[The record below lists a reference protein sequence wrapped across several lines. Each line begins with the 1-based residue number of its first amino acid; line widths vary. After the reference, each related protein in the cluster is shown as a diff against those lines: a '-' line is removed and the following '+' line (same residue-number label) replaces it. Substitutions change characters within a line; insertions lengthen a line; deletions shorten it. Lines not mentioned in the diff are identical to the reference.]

1 MSIIASTYNT
11 GTGLSSSVAEE
22 QLPVVVNDLTINGNL
37 TVIES
42 TILNG
47 PTTVTTD
54 LIVGDTTTTNN
65 LIVNNNTILDNGV
78 GQNNTA
84 LFKLPLTNGTTDQI
98 LTISDDT
105 TNPILTEWKD
115 ASTPINDYVQ
125 YNNDSYKLKRNLDLV
140 ISDINKLSLNDSI
153 GLNNLQQFK
162 LPANTATSGT
172 GFKLTIIDHT
182 TTPLTT
188 AWTDQYYANNFVRNS
203 EETFR
208 LLRVVDQTEFPINN
222 LSVEGVF
229 GKYGEGFQL
238 PTNTSTAE
246 EQSVLTLFDATTK
259 STLWQKPFA
268 TVAYDASSFTL
279 SSNDPSIVDITN
291 LTLNGQIGKTSQ
303 RFSFPSNTSTSPND
317 GVLHLTSSGL
327 RTTIWKIPFANVAY
341 DGSSY
346 KFSTNNPSIV
356 DISNITLDGQIGKTN
371 QLFSLPSNTATAPS
385 TTTSTSSV
393 LTLSD
398 SITRTTTWTT
408 IPNITSYTNYNATTN
423 ILSLINPIGT
433 STPITALVLSS
444 IGASI
449 LQKFALPTN
458 TSTSL
463 SGAVLTLGASNL
475 TSWTTPA
482 TAITNYTNYD
492 STAKTLI
499 SNVSGTPTTVID
511 LVMSGSIGLST
522 PQKFILPS
530 NSSTASVNSVL
541 TLSNISTK
549 ATTWT
554 TISTITNYTNYDSTN
569 KTLISNVS
577 GTPTTV
583 SDLVM
588 SGSIGLSTPQKF
600 ILPSNSSTASVNS
613 VLTLSNIST
622 KATTWVSPTSLINN
636 YVNYNSLNNKLA
648 SVISGTATDITT
660 IVVDNIGKEAQ
671 TFVLPSNTST
681 ATAGSVLRLNNATTK
696 TTDWVVPAMIPT
708 TTETS
713 ITTGVATATA
723 ATVEMCRASNLTAG
737 TYLITYYVDLD
748 ISATTRGFTY
758 RSYGISSSVG
768 SLTGGGGIVG
778 LCVGDSVPY
787 TAPVITG
794 TTPVRYIGSGVCVLT
809 ATTTLYL
816 LVRFVYSGTT
826 FNTKGTLRV
835 TKLA

>member
-1 MSIIASTYNT
+1 
-11 GTGLSSSVAEE
+11 
-22 QLPVVVNDLTINGNL
+22 
-37 TVIES
+37 
-42 TILNG
+42 
-47 PTTVTTD
+47 
-54 LIVGDTTTTNN
+54 
-65 LIVNNNTILDNGV
+65 
-78 GQNNTA
+78 
-84 LFKLPLTNGTTDQI
+84 
-98 LTISDDT
+98 
-105 TNPILTEWKD
+105 
-115 ASTPINDYVQ
+115 
-125 YNNDSYKLKRNLDLV
+125 
-140 ISDINKLSLNDSI
+140 
-153 GLNNLQQFK
+153 
-162 LPANTATSGT
+162 
-172 GFKLTIIDHT
+172 
-182 TTPLTT
+182 
-188 AWTDQYYANNFVRNS
+188 
-203 EETFR
+203 
-208 LLRVVDQTEFPINN
+208 
-222 LSVEGVF
+222 
-229 GKYGEGFQL
+229 
-238 PTNTSTAE
+238 
-246 EQSVLTLFDATTK
+246 
-259 STLWQKPFA
+259 
-268 TVAYDASSFTL
+268 
-279 SSNDPSIVDITN
+279 
-291 LTLNGQIGKTSQ
+291 
-303 RFSFPSNTSTSPND
+303 
-317 GVLHLTSSGL
+317 
-327 RTTIWKIPFANVAY
+327 
-341 DGSSY
+341 
-346 KFSTNNPSIV
+346 
-356 DISNITLDGQIGKTN
+356 LDGQIGKTN
-371 QLFSLPSNTATAPS
+371 QFFSLPSNTATAP
-385 TTTSTSSV
+385 TTTASTSSV

-398 SITRTTTWTT
+398 STTRTTTWTT

-433 STPITALVLSS
+433 STPITALVLPS

-458 TSTSL
+458 TSTAST
-463 SGAVLTLGASNL
+463 GAVLTLGASNL

-482 TAITNYTNYD
+482 TAITNYLNYD

-511 LVMSGSIGLST
+511 LVMSASIGLST

-530 NSSTASVNSVL
+530 NTSTASVNSVL

-554 TISTITNYTNYDSTN
+554 TISTITNYTNYDSTA

-600 ILPSNSSTASVNS
+600 ILPSDTSTAILNS
-613 VLTLSNIST
+613 VLTLSDIST
-622 KATTWVSPTSLINN
+622 KATTWVSPTTLINN
-636 YVNYNSLNNKLA
+636 YVNYNLTNNKLA

-660 IVVDNIGKEAQ
+660 VVVDNIGKEGQ

-681 ATAGSVLRLNNATTK
+681 ATTGSVLRLNNATTK

-748 ISATTRGFTY
+748 ISATTRAFTY
-758 RSYGISSSVG
+758 RSYGISTAVG
-768 SLTGGGGIVG
+768 SLTAGGGIVG
-778 LCVGDSVPY
+778 LCVGDSVPF

-816 LVRFVYSGTT
+816 LVRFIYTGTT

>member
-42 TILNG
+42 TVLNG

-78 GQNNTA
+78 GQNNTS
-84 LFKLPLTNGTTDQI
+84 LFKLPLINGTTDQI

-115 ASTPINDYVQ
+115 AATPINDYVQ

-188 AWTDQYYANNFVRNS
+188 AWTDQYYANNFLRINT
-203 EETFR
+203 ETFR
-208 LLRVVDQTEFPINN
+208 LLRVVDQVEIPVND

-229 GKYGEGFQL
+229 GKYGEGFEL

-246 EQSVLTLFDATTK
+246 AQSVLTLFDATTK
-259 STLWQKPFA
+259 TTLWQKPFA
-268 TVAYDASSFTL
+268 TVAYNASSYTL

-303 RFSFPSNTSTSPND
+303 QFSFPSNTSTAPSD
-317 GVLHLTSSGL
+317 SMLHITTSGL
-327 RTTIWKIPFANVAY
+327 RTTIWKLPFANVAY
-341 DGSSY
+341 DGSTY
-346 KFSTNNPSIV
+346 KFSTNSPSIV

-371 QLFSLPSNTATAPS
+371 QLFSLPSNTSTATA
-385 TTTSTSSV
+385 SSV
-393 LTLSD
+393 LTLSN
-398 SITRTTTWTT
+398 STTRTTTWTT
-408 IPNITSYTNYNATTN
+408 IPNITDYVRYNPTLYE
-423 ILSLINPIGT
+423 LSR
-433 STPITALVLSS
+433 VL
-444 IGASI
+444 
-449 LQKFALPTN
+449 N
-458 TSTSL
+458 
-463 SGAVLTLGASNL
+463 
-475 TSWTTPA
+475 
-482 TAITNYTNYD
+482 
-492 STAKTLI
+492 
-499 SNVSGTPTTVID
+499 GTPTTITNLTV
-511 LVMSGSIGLST
+511 
-522 PQKFILPS
+522 
-530 NSSTASVNSVL
+530 NSALGRSTAQRFGLPTNCSTAPAGAVL
-541 TLSNISTK
+541 SINVASGTAPSTI
-549 ATTWT
+549 WT
-554 TISTITNYTNYDSTN
+554 TIPNITNYTNYDSTN

-588 SGSIGLSTPQKF
+588 SGSIGLSTPEKF
-600 ILPSNSSTASVNS
+600 I
-613 VLTLSNIST
+613 
-622 KATTWVSPTSLINN
+622 
-636 YVNYNSLNNKLA
+636 
-648 SVISGTATDITT
+648 
-660 IVVDNIGKEAQ
+660 
-671 TFVLPSNTST
+671 LPSNTST
-681 ATAGSVLRLNNATTK
+681 ATAGSVLTLNNATTK

-723 ATVEMCRASNLTAG
+723 ATVEMCRASNLVAG

-748 ISATTRGFTY
+748 LTTTTRGFTY
-758 RSYGISSSVG
+758 RSYGISTAFG
-768 SLTGGGGIVG
+768 SLTAGGGIVG
-778 LCVGDSVPY
+778 LCVGDNVPF
-787 TAPVITG
+787 TSPVITG
-794 TTPVRYIGSGVCVLT
+794 TTPVRHIGSGVCVLT

-816 LVRFVYSGTT
+816 LVRFIYTGTT